1 VGGLNSEGSLSEL
14 SLLPRRSGIQIP
26 RELRLI
32 FEWKE
37 GKEEEYVVRFQDG
50 TVFGSYPLKRLFL
63 RHHIGLLEKLKEDG
77 DSGWVLGNY
86 LERLEHEGYVKREKV
101 EIHKLAVHVWNVRH
115 KPIDLNNTNDAAFN
129 RLVGLARDG
138 LLIHPLIV
146 VELDSETTKSFGQVA
161 AVAKKYGY
169 NPDEVL
175 TGWLWRIV
183 RPEGDKKEAKI
194 VAKEEDEVYSAVS
207 EFCRRK
213 GKEPPDGTID
223 YLIIDGYQRFGAYC
237 YLKLKELDSWKV
249 VPKVPVYVIRSGSG
263 VPFVMD
269 PISTAFISMKANEY
283 QSDLLTDENDR
294 EAFAR
299 FLNYFE
305 GIDVALEKL
314 GEKLKHEGIT
324 STGRAIRGQLRKGP
338 LQLSE
343 KPPESPQ
350 AKYHIGSIEAGEVQ
364 PPVAEEEERKERR
377 WERREEPPVKETTRP
392 AVSEVQR
399 IAPTF
404 SYVPTQP
411 QPSAQMPISPPA
423 QPVREGAPKL
433 LEPQPVQ
440 LDEISVL
447 SAVLMKFLP
456 KQNLDAHLYVFP
468 GKGIDV
474 KLDYNAKKALEDSGL
489 ARSELEID
497 VRYTNVNMDFRN
509 TSITLKVLV
518 GDERHRVSGES
529 LRFVDVNFSK
539 LRVHVPVVWGKYC
552 PKCSNPIVLSPTRC
566 VFCGEVIR
574 TLPYVVSYKPAG
586 T

>member
-1 VGGLNSEGSLSEL
+1 VSILNSEGNLSEL

-63 RHHIGLLEKLKEDG
+63 KHHIGLLEKLEEDG

-115 KPIDLNNTNDAAFN
+115 KPIDLNNINDAAFN

-161 AVAKKYGY
+161 AVANKYGY

-183 RPEGDKKEAKI
+183 RLEGDKKVAKI

-207 EFCRRK
+207 KFCKRK
-213 GKEPPDGTID
+213 GKEPPDDTID
-223 YLIIDGYQRFGAYC
+223 YLIIDGYQRYVAYC

-249 VPKVPVYVIRSGSG
+249 VPKVPVYVIRSGPG

-269 PISTAFISMKANEY
+269 PISTAFLSMKANES
-283 QSDLLTDENDR
+283 QSDLLTDERDR

-305 GIDVALEKL
+305 GIDVTLEKL

-324 STGRAIRGQLRKGP
+324 STGRSIRGQLRKGP
-338 LQLSE
+338 SQLSE

-350 AKYHIGSIEAGEVQ
+350 AKYHIGSIEAREVQ
-364 PPVAEEEERKERR
+364 SPVAEEEEREERR
-377 WERREEPPVKETTRP
+377 REKREEPARR
-392 AVSEVQR
+392 ADVSEVQR
-399 IAPTF
+399 QFAPTY
-404 SYVPTQP
+404 SYAPAQQQTTI
-411 QPSAQMPISPPA
+411 QMPISHPASA
-423 QPVREGAPKL
+423 QPIREESQRSGQT
-433 LEPQPVQ
+433 QPVQ
-440 LDEISVL
+440 LNEISVL
-447 SAVLMKFLP
+447 SVA
-456 KQNLDAHLYVFP
+456 LDQYFARHNSQAHYYVFP

-474 KLDYNAKKALEDSGL
+474 RLDYNLKKALENSGL
-489 ARSELEID
+489 SGRSLEVDI
-497 VRYTNVNMDFRN
+497 RYTEIFDLPIKGMQ
-509 TSITLKVLV
+509 LKA
-518 GDERHRVSGES
+518 RIY
-529 LRFVDVNFSK
+529 
-539 LRVHVPVVWGKYC
+539 VPVAWGKYC
-552 PKCSNPIVLSPTRC
+552 PSCGHLIVLSPTRC
-566 VFCGEVIR
+566 VFCGEVISP
-574 TLPYVVSYKPAG
+574 LPYVVSYKPAG

>member
-1 VGGLNSEGSLSEL
+1 VSGLNSEGNLSEL

-115 KPIDLNNTNDAAFN
+115 KPIDLNNINDAAFN

-183 RPEGDKKEAKI
+183 RPEGDKKVAKI

-223 YLIIDGYQRFGAYC
+223 YLIIDGYQRYVAYC
-237 YLKLKELDSWKV
+237 YLKLMELDSWKV
-249 VPKVPVYVIRSGSG
+249 VPKVPVYVVRSKSS

-269 PISTAFISMKANEY
+269 PISTAFLSMKANES
-283 QSDLLTDENDR
+283 QSDLLTDERDR

-324 STGRAIRGQLRKGP
+324 STGRAFRGQLRKGP
-338 LQLSE
+338 SQLSE

-350 AKYHIGSIEAGEVQ
+350 AKYHIGFIEAGEVQ
-364 PPVAEEEERKERR
+364 PPVAEEEEREERR
-377 WERREEPPVKETTRP
+377 WEKREQSAVKEAMRP
-392 AVSEVQR
+392 AVSEAQR
-399 IAPTF
+399 QFAPTF
-404 SYVPTQP
+404 SYAPAQP
-411 QPSAQMPISPPA
+411 RLSAQTPISPQA
-423 QPVREGAPKL
+423 QPIREEAQRSGQT
-433 LEPQPVQ
+433 QPVQ
-440 LDEISVL
+440 LDEILVL

-456 KQNLDAHLYVFP
+456 KQDLETALHSVFP

-474 KLDYNAKKALEDSGL
+474 KLDYNAKKALEESGL
-489 ARSELEID
+489 ARKELEID
-497 VRYTNVNMDFRN
+497 IRYTNVNREF
-509 TSITLKVLV
+509 TIPV
-518 GDERHRVSGES
+518 GNRYLQ
-529 LRFVDVNFSK
+529 LRT
-539 LRVHVPVVWGKYC
+539 RVHVPVAWNKYC
-552 PKCSNPIVLSPTRC
+552 PNCGHLIVLSPTRC
-566 VFCGEVIR
+566 VFCGEVISP
-574 TLPYVVSYKPAG
+574 LPYVVSYKPAG